1 MEQIYASLSVSMSEF
16 KKNPSRIKQEAG
28 IQPVAVLNH
37 NKPAFYLLDPEVYEA
52 MLDRLEDISLSH
64 LVHERLAMKE
74 QAIEVDIDTI

>member
-1 MEQIYASLSVSMSEF
+1 MSEF
-16 KKNPSRIKQEAG
+16 KKNPSRVKQEAG
-28 IQPVAVLNH
+28 IQPIAVLNH

-52 MLDRLEDISLSH
+52 MLDRLEDISLSR

>member
-28 IQPVAVLNH
+28 IQPIAVLNH

-52 MLDRLEDISLSH
+52 MLDRLEDISLSR

>member
-16 KKNPSRIKQEAG
+16 KKNPSRVKQEAG
-28 IQPVAVLNH
+28 IQPIAVLNH

-52 MLDRLEDISLSH
+52 ILDRLEDISLSC

>member
-1 MEQIYASLSVSMSEF
+1 MSEF

-28 IQPVAVLNH
+28 IQPIAVLNH

-52 MLDRLEDISLSH
+52 MLDRLEDISLSR

>member
-16 KKNPSRIKQEAG
+16 KKNPSRVKQEAG
-28 IQPVAVLNH
+28 IQPIAVLNH

-52 MLDRLEDISLSH
+52 ILDRLEDISLSR

>member
-1 MEQIYASLSVSMSEF
+1 MSEF

-28 IQPVAVLNH
+28 IQPIAVLNH

-52 MLDRLEDISLSH
+52 MLDRLEDISLYR